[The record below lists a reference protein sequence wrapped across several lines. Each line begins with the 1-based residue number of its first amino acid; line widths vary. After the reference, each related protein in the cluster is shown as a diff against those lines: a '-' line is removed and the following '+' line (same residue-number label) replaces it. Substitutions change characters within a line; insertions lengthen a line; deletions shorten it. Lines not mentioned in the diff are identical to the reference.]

1 MIDLREKFEAW
12 YLLRPHCN
20 ETGLNMMAKSESGLL
35 TLYSDGI
42 TQVMFEAYHQGV
54 KENEQKPVEFDYDRS
69 IHSNPDH
76 TAWAEFFI
84 KTWPNGC
91 SDEDTMASWFANA
104 MMAKY
109 DSINFDRIKVETA
122 IELAGIFHDGKWRS
136 TKAMLIC
143 EDYAKEVEQATKEAD
158 DE

>member
-1 MIDLREKFEAW
+1 MSDLREKFEAW
-12 YLLRPHCN
+12 L
-20 ETGLNMMAKSESGLL
+20 KSSGFS
-35 TLYSDGI
+35 YSDKSKSNGVYVVPSV
-42 TQVMFEAYHQGV
+42 QLAWLAYQQGV

-143 EDYAKEVEQATKEAD
+143 EDYAKEVEQATKESD
-158 DE
+158 K